1 MLIFC
6 SAAIT
11 NDGCLYTWG
20 RGNYG
25 RLGHGKSNDCFVPT
39 VVSTLKGVHVSK
51 VSCGSGDSH
60 TLCVTV
66 DGKVYSWG
74 DGDYGK
80 LGKYLFLRIF
90 KIFWIIYFCLNIFQ
104 TYNHFC
110 YTFLQ
115 IVFKKFWMPRI
126 FKVLHFSELFL
137 MLFLESFTELKDYFF
152 KFSVFFFVIDNTSLK
167 TIFRLVVCTFLER
180 FPDCLFEKDFENLLK
195 YIGCRFLIRKME
207 ISEHF

>member
-1 MLIFC
+1 MCTFFW

-11 NDGCLYTWG
+11 DDGCLYTWG

-39 VVSTLKGVHVSK
+39 AVSTLKGVHVSK

-80 LGKYLFLRIF
+80 LGKYLFTRSLRIF
-90 KIFWIIYFCLNIFQ
+90 KIFRIIYFLNLKPFLGRPFLLQFFANFSKFFECLEFVMFCIFQ
-104 TYNHFC
+104 IC
-110 YTFLQ
+110 
-115 IVFKKFWMPRI
+115 FW
-126 FKVLHFSELFL
+126 
-137 MLFLESFTELKDYFF
+137 SFFWKDFIELK
-152 KFSVFFFVIDNTSLK
+152 
-167 TIFRLVVCTFLER
+167 RLLLCTFL
-180 FPDCLFEKDFENLLK
+180 D
-195 YIGCRFLIRKME
+195 
-207 ISEHF
+207 